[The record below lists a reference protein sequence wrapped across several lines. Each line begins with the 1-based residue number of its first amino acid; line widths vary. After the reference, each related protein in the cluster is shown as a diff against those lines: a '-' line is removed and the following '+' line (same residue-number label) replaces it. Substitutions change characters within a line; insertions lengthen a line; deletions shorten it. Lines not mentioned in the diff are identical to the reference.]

1 MIDYKFNERN
11 LIEEFQSYIDST
23 YKGHYATNKFQSTE
37 VIIERGHGTGFCM
50 GNVDKYSNRY
60 GKKGTR
66 EDARKDLMKVLHYAL
81 IQLYIHDTE
90 TAKEQTL
97 DIPDYIETAKEPTL
111 DIPDYTVIDLTN
123 SESFSLSGMYNVD
136 NMDYNNTITITT
148 GNSIDDATPEEWDH
162 VSKKHMGNK

>member
-90 TAKEQTL
+90 TTKEQTL
-97 DIPDYIETAKEPTL
+97 DIPDG
-111 DIPDYTVIDLTN
+111 TVIDLTN

>member
-1 MIDYKFNERN
+1 MIDYKFNEGD
-11 LIEEFQSYIDST
+11 LIAEFQEYIDST

-60 GKKGTR
+60 GKKGSR

-97 DIPDYIETAKEPTL
+97 DIPDDLT
-111 DIPDYTVIDLTN
+111 IDLSN
-123 SESFSLSGMYNVD
+123 SDTISLSGMYNFDDV
-136 NMDYNNTITITT
+136 DYNSTISFNDAETITIT
-148 GNSIDDATPEEWDH
+148 GNSIDDATPEEWDQA
-162 VSKKHMGNK
+162 SKKAYKGKPKK

>member
-1 MIDYKFNERN
+1 MIDYKFNEGD
-11 LIEEFQSYIDST
+11 LIAEFQEYIDST

-60 GKKGTR
+60 GKKGSR

-97 DIPDYIETAKEPTL
+97 DIPDDLT
-111 DIPDYTVIDLTN
+111 IDLSN
-123 SESFSLSGMYNVD
+123 SDNISLSTMYNTD
-136 NMDYNNTITITT
+136 DMYYNSTISFNDAETITIT
-148 GNSIDDATPEEWDH
+148 GNSIDDATPEEWDQA
-162 VSKKHMGNK
+162 SKKAYKGKPKK

>member
-1 MIDYKFNERN
+1 MIDYKFNERK

-97 DIPDYIETAKEPTL
+97 DIPDG
-111 DIPDYTVIDLTN
+111 TVIDLTN

>member
-1 MIDYKFNERN
+1 MNIDYKFNESN
-11 LIEEFQSYIDST
+11 LIDEFKNYIDET

-60 GKKGTR
+60 GKKGSR

-81 IQLYIHDTE
+81 IQLYIHDIE

-97 DIPDYIETAKEPTL
+97 DIPDGLT
-111 DIPDYTVIDLTN
+111 IDLSN
-123 SESFSLSGMYNVD
+123 SDTISLSGMYNAD
-136 NMDYNNTITITT
+136 NMGYNNIDSVTVDLDSVTT
-148 GNSIDDATPEEWDH
+148 LTYGNLIDDATPEEWDRA
-162 VSKKHMGNK
+162 SKKYMGNNK

>member
-97 DIPDYIETAKEPTL
+97 DGFGNGSS
-111 DIPDYTVIDLTN
+111 IDLTN
-123 SESFSLSGMYNVD
+123 SESFSLLGMYNVD

>member
-97 DIPDYIETAKEPTL
+97 DIPDG
-111 DIPDYTVIDLTN
+111 TVIDLTN

>member
-1 MIDYKFNERN
+1 MVDYKFNERN

-60 GKKGTR
+60 GKKGSR
-66 EDARKDLMKVLHYAL
+66 ADARKDLMKVLHYAL

-97 DIPDYIETAKEPTL
+97 DIPD
-111 DIPDYTVIDLTN
+111 DLTINLSN
-123 SESFSLSGMYNVD
+123 SDNISLSGMYNVD
-136 NMDYNNTITITT
+136 NIDYNIITT
-148 GNSIDDATPEEWDH
+148 DLNDESLTTLTYENSIDDATPEE
-162 VSKKHMGNK
+162 

>member
-1 MIDYKFNERN
+1 MIDYKFNERG

-60 GKKGTR
+60 GKKGSR
-66 EDARKDLMKVLHYAL
+66 DDARKDLMKVLHYAL

-97 DIPDYIETAKEPTL
+97 DISDDLT
-111 DIPDYTVIDLTN
+111 IDLTN
-123 SESFSLSGMYNVD
+123 SDNISLSGMYSVS
-136 NMDYNNTITITT
+136 NMEYNNTITVDLDSVETT
-148 GNSIDDATPEEWDH
+148 LTYGNSIDDTALEEWNR
-162 VSKKHMGNK
+162 VSKKYMGNKK